1 MSRVPAERPGKIGGA
16 RDRNRTEKSDKL
28 ARAALTLFL
37 KRGLDAVTIDDI
49 VEKADFSKGSF
60 YRYFKDKEH
69 LVEYLLDPIG
79 DIFRAAAVVLYN
91 SPPELLEGA
100 YFQMAMT
107 LGRAVFS
114 HPDVVRL
121 YLQECRG
128 PAAGARKPVRKLA
141 DEIAYRAVELGRT
154 ARATGRYKDMDT
166 RVVTL
171 AIIGAGE
178 RLLYEHLTI
187 EPFADPFGV
196 GRALVELINDGLRP
210 R

>member
-1 MSRVPAERPGKIGGA
+1 VPAERPGKIGGA
-16 RDRNRTEKSDKL
+16 RERNRTEKSEKL
-28 ARAALTLFL
+28 GRAALTLFL
-37 KRGLDAVTIDDI
+37 KHGIDVVTIDDI
-49 VEKADFSKGSF
+49 VDKAGFAKGSF

-69 LVEYLLDPIG
+69 LVEDLLEPIA
-79 DIFRAAAVVLYN
+79 DMFRAAAIVLKN
-91 SPPELLEGA
+91 APAELLEGA

-107 LGRAVFS
+107 LGRVVFS

-141 DEIAYRAVELGRT
+141 DEIAARAIELGKT
-154 ARATGRYKDMDT
+154 ARATGRYKEMDT

-196 GRALVELINDGLRP
+196 GRALVELVNDGLRP